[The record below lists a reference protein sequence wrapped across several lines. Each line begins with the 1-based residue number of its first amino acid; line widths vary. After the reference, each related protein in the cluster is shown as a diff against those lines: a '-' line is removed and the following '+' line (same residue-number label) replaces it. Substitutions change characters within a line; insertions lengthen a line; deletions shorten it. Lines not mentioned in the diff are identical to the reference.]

1 MATLI
6 FITTVVSFLFLAAK
20 IVLHLMSGKDI
31 VVLIRMLLLLLL
43 GYAGVWMVFHAVRVD
58 KVIPLGVDNCFDD
71 WCAMVTGAEY
81 PATLG
86 RPSHPVQPQGQ
97 WVLLYVRLSN
107 PARAAQLRESQ
118 PRVFLLDASGHEWS
132 YSPRGQ
138 AALMEGSGSQMP
150 LVNLPGMQRD
160 FETEL
165 VFDVPKDVKGLR
177 ARIDNGP
184 GVLRWLMLPE
194 GREVVA
200 LP

>member
-1 MATLI
+1 MAILI
-6 FITTVVSFLFLAAK
+6 FITVVLSFLFLAAK
-20 IVLHLMSGKDI
+20 IVFHLTSGKDI

-43 GYAGVWMVFHAVRVD
+43 GYGGVWFVFYTIRVD
-58 KVIPLGVDNCFDD
+58 KVEPLGIDNCFDD

-86 RPSHPVQPQGQ
+86 RPDHVARPQGQ
-97 WVLLYVRLSN
+97 WVVLYVRLSN
-107 PARAAQLRESQ
+107 PARAAPLRESQ
-118 PRVFLLDASGHEWS
+118 PRVLLMDESGQEWS

-138 AALMEGSGSQMP
+138 AALTEGSGPQMP
-150 LVNLPGMQRD
+150 LVNLPGMQRA

-165 VFDVPKDVKGLR
+165 VFDVPRGVKGLR
-177 ARIDNGP
+177 AHIDNGP
-184 GVLRWLMLPE
+184 GVLRGLMLPE

>member
-6 FITTVVSFLFLAAK
+6 FITVVLSFLFLAAK
-20 IVLHLMSGKDI
+20 IVLHLTSGKDL

-43 GYAGVWMVFHAVRVD
+43 GYGGVWFVFYTIRVD
-58 KVIPLGVDNCFDD
+58 KVEPLGIDNCLDD

-86 RPSHPVQPQGQ
+86 RPDHAVRPQGQ
-97 WVLLYVRLSN
+97 WVVLYIRLSN
-107 PARAAQLRESQ
+107 PARAAPLRESQ
-118 PRVFLLDASGHEWS
+118 PRVLLMDESGQEWS

-138 AALMEGSGSQMP
+138 AALIDGSGPQMP
-150 LVNLPGMQRD
+150 LVNLPGMQRA

-165 VFDVPKDVKGLR
+165 VFDVPKDAKGLR
-177 ARIDNGP
+177 AHIDNGP
-184 GVLRWLMLPE
+184 GVLRRLMLPE